1 VLVRRIT
8 TWDAKDELQPGTPV
22 FLLDCNPDSTRVM
35 ETELIYL
42 APGVAQRRNGE
53 LVRFGKKPPSERQA
67 RQIAADFEHT
77 HRTAA

>member
-1 VLVRRIT
+1 
-8 TWDAKDELQPGTPV
+8 
-22 FLLDCNPDSTRVM
+22 M